1 MIEYHVAEGICFLR
15 LAALNRNAISL
26 AMLEAIQAGVARANE
41 DPQVRAIAL
50 LGDNQLFS
58 SGADLSL
65 FREIRSDDDALRV
78 SAVFQEAYQQVEDS
92 AKPVIAAMAGTV
104 FGGALELALAC
115 HFRVA
120 AHNCR
125 FRMPEVTL
133 GIVPGAGGTQRL
145 PRLIGL
151 PTALAMLVRGE
162 TLDADR
168 ALDAGL
174 VDVVCDAD
182 ELVGTVRRVADSSPV
197 PRRASRLDDRFR
209 DPEAVAKAF
218 CEAQRIVEK
227 TPPEIIAPRQILE
240 AVRTGIDAGF
250 AAGLRRER
258 AAFAECLKT
267 PAAQNKLYLF
277 FATRQVSKV
286 PELEAIE
293 PRRVGRTAVVGMG
306 TMGAG
311 IVQAFAQ
318 AGLRVVALDQD
329 ESALR
334 RGLERIR
341 QSLDKRVSQGRLT
354 PRRRDEQ
361 LALVTLTSQWSE
373 LAGADLVIEAV
384 YEDPA
389 VKQSVLSRIEPL
401 VAADAVVASNTS
413 AISLDVLAS
422 GMQHAERLVGMHFFH
437 PAQHMPL
444 VEIVRREGVSLASVA
459 TAMQV
464 ARTLGK
470 TPVLVRNCVGFL
482 VDRLFIPYVKEAFEL
497 LEDGADPAAIDRAA
511 VAFGFPLGPLALI
524 DMTGLDML
532 VGKDRPL
539 PAAYPRHGALSPVA
553 IRLVESGQL
562 GQKSGGGVYRYEP
575 GDHTPHPSETTA
587 RLVAEVQRESGRV
600 PRAIR
605 DEAIAER
612 LVLRMVNEA
621 LYAMEDGIAR
631 SAADVDVATVLGL
644 GFPDYRG
651 GVLRYAS
658 QAGLDRVLDRLARLA
673 DQCGQRFQ
681 PSPTLQRE
689 QASHGVTDRTERL

>member
-1 MIEYHVAEGICFLR
+1 MIDYDVAEGVCFLR
-15 LAALNRNAISL
+15 LAAPNRNAIGL
-26 AMLEAIQAGVARANE
+26 AMLEAIQASVARAND
-41 DPQVRAIAL
+41 DPHVRAIAL
-50 LGDNQLFS
+50 WGDSQLFS
-58 SGADLSL
+58 SGADLNL
-65 FREIRSDDDALRV
+65 FREIRSDEDALRV

-115 HFRVA
+115 HARVA
-120 AHNCR
+120 ARNCR

-151 PTALAMLVRGE
+151 PTALAMLLRGE

-168 ALDAGL
+168 ALGAGL
-174 VDVVCDAD
+174 VDAVCDAD
-182 ELVGTVRRVADSSPV
+182 DLIAGVCRVASPPPD
-197 PRRASRLDDRFR
+197 PRRTSRLDDPFR
-209 DPEAVAKAF
+209 DREAVAKAF
-218 CEAQRIVEK
+218 REAERIVEK
-227 TPPEIIAPRQILE
+227 TPPAIIAPRQILE
-240 AVRTGIDAGF
+240 AVRTGIEAGF

-258 AAFAECLKT
+258 AAFAECFKT
-267 PAAQNKLYLF
+267 PAAQNKIYLF
-277 FATRQVSKV
+277 YATRQVSRV

-293 PRRVGRTAVVGMG
+293 PGRVRRTAVVGMG

-318 AGLRVVALDQD
+318 AGLPVVALDQD
-329 ESALR
+329 DAASR

-341 QSLDKRVSQGRLT
+341 QSLDKRVLQGKLT
-354 PRRRDEQ
+354 PQRRDER
-361 LALVTLTSQWSE
+361 LALITLTSQWSD

-389 VKQSVLSRIEPL
+389 VKQSVLARIEPW
-401 VAADAVVASNTS
+401 VAAEAVLASNTS

-422 GMQHAERLVGMHFFH
+422 GMRHPERLVGMHFFH

-444 VEIVRREGVSLASVA
+444 VEVVRREGASLASIV
-459 TAMQV
+459 TAMHV

-470 TPVLVRNCVGFL
+470 TPVLVRNCTGFL

-524 DMTGLDML
+524 DMTGLDIL
-532 VGKDRPL
+532 VGSDRMIH
-539 PAAYPRHGALSPVA
+539 AAYPRHGALSPVA
-553 IRLVESGQL
+553 IHLVESGQL
-562 GQKSGGGVYRYEP
+562 GQKTGGGVYRYEP

-587 RLVAEVQRESGRV
+587 RLVAEVQRQRGRT
-600 PRAIR
+600 PRAIA

-621 LYAMEDGIAR
+621 LYAMDDGIAR

-651 GVLRYAS
+651 GVLRYAD
-658 QAGLDRVLDRLARLA
+658 QAGLARVLDRLTRLA

-681 PSPTLQRE
+681 PCPTLQRE
-689 QASHGVTDRTERL
+689 QASHGVTDRTERF